1 MAKKTKTPSNTDGIT
16 KGMATGK
23 APEKVSDATTLA
35 QVVNQRKCIKL
46 SSYDTCIDYLAEYC
60 QWADDHPLLV
70 YELMKAGTMAG
81 TQVALTKKRAV
92 SLGAFCLFIGQ
103 TVAEFKKDMTL
114 LAKEDGDPALLK
126 GYEMIVDTL
135 HAMMDES
142 ALAGQVDANYMSKLR
157 GLRDLKDVTSN
168 GKETGTKAMQVNV
181 LSEEAV
187 NNLKKLGGI

>member
-1 MAKKTKTPSNTDGIT
+1 MAKKTKTPSNTDGIK

-23 APEKVSDATTLA
+23 APEPVSDATTLA

-46 SSYDTCIDYLAEYC
+46 NTYDTCIDYLTEYC
-60 QWADDHPLLV
+60 QWADEHPLIV
-70 YELMKAGTMAG
+70 YELLKAGTMAG
-81 TQVALTKKRAV
+81 DQVALTKTRAV

-103 TVAEFKKDMTL
+103 TVAEFKKDMAL
-114 LAKEDGDPALLK
+114 LAKEGGDASLLK

>member
-70 YELMKAGTMAG
+70 YELMKAGPMAG

-114 LAKEDGDPALLK
+114 LAKEDSPLLK
-126 GYEMIVDTL
+126 GYGMIVDTL

>member
-23 APEKVSDATTLA
+23 APEAVSDATTLA
-35 QVVNQRKCIKL
+35 QVVNKRKCIKL
-46 SSYDTCIDYLAEYC
+46 NTYDTCIDYLTEYC

-114 LAKEDGDPALLK
+114 LAKEDSPLLK